1 MMTSIPLTEKHTHM
15 VHTQLTHAAHNAHV
29 PSYFVM
35 WL

>member
-15 VHTQLTHAAHNAHV
+15 VHTQLTHAHNAHV